1 MDVPAE
7 TEPETEENVETAA
20 AVCAQGVVE
29 ELVKQVEA
37 VSGASGQK
45 VESIE
50 LKIEKASLMIRYA
63 GTPQTG
69 IPETEDGCADGSHV
83 KTEKCAVP
91 DSELPS
97 ADLAVLQ
104 KPGSGESV
112 KPKKFGVDNM
122 NKARSGRVYTEE
134 ELLDQIRE

>member
-1 MDVPAE
+1 M
-7 TEPETEENVETAA
+7 
-20 AVCAQGVVE
+20 
-29 ELVKQVEA
+29 
-37 VSGASGQK
+37 
-45 VESIE
+45 
-50 LKIEKASLMIRYA
+50 KA
-63 GTPQTG
+63 
-69 IPETEDGCADGSHV
+69 
-83 KTEKCAVP
+83 EKCAVP
-91 DSELPS
+91 DSELSS